1 MKASDDEA
9 GGAFLVFED
18 ACRRARARPR
28 HVHANEVETLYV
40 LETAAGARRSQTAH
54 RA

>member
-1 MKASDDEA
+1 MSQGKTT
-9 GGAFLVFED
+9 
-18 ACRRARARPR
+18 PP

-40 LETAAGARRSQTAH
+40 LETAAGAHRSQTAH